1 MYKIFLTFLFVVSL
15 NATLIDG
22 IAVVVKGKAI
32 TLLDIK
38 KEMKT
43 SKVDAKKAR
52 DILIR
57 KKLEEIETKERK
69 ITVSSGEVYDELKKT
84 AQRNHMSLSDFYTAV
99 RNSSGLSSSELKAKI
114 KDRLLSQKLYRA
126 IAYSSISLPS
136 DSEIEEYYK
145 LHKDNFTHPSAFNVI
160 IYASANKAQLKEKI
174 DNPMF
179 YVPSVQT
186 NEQELP
192 YDRITPELA
201 SLLQKTSLNTFTPII
216 PNGKG
221 GFMSFYLKEIK
232 SAKDVGFE
240 NVKDQIVNLIMA
252 EKREQVLGDYFARLR
267 DNADIKIIRMPK

>member
-160 IYASANKAQLKEKI
+160 IYASANKAKLKEKI